1 MSASASEPVSESA
14 GEPVSD
20 SASESAPGTTQPA
33 APTLLIGVRL
43 AATGDAGELFADAK
57 AIEAA
62 GADSLWV
69 DAVDGDPYVA
79 LAALA
84 AVTWR
89 VRLVARGA
97 PSDVAARETCANLAR
112 GRLVVA
118 EESEER
124 WTESAFPAS
133 RAAWDELR
141 NASTAAGATG
151 VVLPNDP
158 RLIDLLRNPDII
170 EARDDLKL
178 SFG

>member
-1 MSASASEPVSESA
+1 VT
-14 GEPVSD
+14 D
-20 SASESAPGTTQPA
+20 IAPAPA
-33 APTLLIGVRL
+33 VLLVGVRL
-43 AATGDAGELFADAK
+43 TAAGDPGELFADAK
-57 AIEAA
+57 AVEAA
-62 GADSLWV
+62 GADSLWI
-69 DAVDGDPYVA
+69 DAADGDPYVA

-97 PSDVAARETCANLAR
+97 VADVAARETCARLAR

-118 EESEER
+118 EELSEER
-124 WTESAFPAS
+124 WTEAPFPVS
-133 RAAWDELR
+133 RVAWDELR
-141 NASTAAGATG
+141 TASLTTGLTG

>member
-1 MSASASEPVSESA
+1 VT
-14 GEPVSD
+14 D
-20 SASESAPGTTQPA
+20 I
-33 APTLLIGVRL
+33 APTPPVLLVGVRL
-43 AATGDAGELFADAK
+43 TLAGDPGELCADAK
-57 AIEAA
+57 AVEAA
-62 GADSLWV
+62 GADSLWI
-69 DAVDGDPYVA
+69 DATDGDPYVV

-89 VRLVARGA
+89 ARLVARGA
-97 PSDVAARETCANLAR
+97 PVDVAARETCARLAR

-118 EESEER
+118 EELADER
-124 WTESAFPAS
+124 WTESSFPAS

-141 NASTAAGATG
+141 TQSLAAGLTG

>member
-1 MSASASEPVSESA
+1 VTDDLPSVSEPV
-14 GEPVSD
+14 
-20 SASESAPGTTQPA
+20 PA
-33 APTLLIGVRL
+33 ALRIGVRMTL
-43 AATGDAGELFADAK
+43 AGDAGELFADAK
-57 AIEAA
+57 AVEAA
-62 GADSLWV
+62 GADSLWFDV
-69 DAVDGDPYVA
+69 GDGDPYVV

-97 PSDVAARETCANLAR
+97 PARGAARETCARLSR
-112 GRLVVA
+112 GRLIVA

-124 WTESAFPAS
+124 WTDSAFPPN
-133 RAAWDELR
+133 RVAWDELR
-141 NASTAAGATG
+141 KASTAAGLTG

-158 RLIDLLRNPDII
+158 RLIDLLRNPDIV

>member
-1 MSASASEPVSESA
+1 MSESANEPVSESA
-14 GEPVSD
+14 PS
-20 SASESAPGTTQPA
+20 TTPPA
-33 APTLLIGVRL
+33 APPLLIGVRL
-43 AATGDAGELFADAK
+43 SATGDAGELFADAK

-62 GADSLWV
+62 GADSLWI
-69 DAVDGDPYVA
+69 DAADGDPYVV

-97 PSDVAARETCANLAR
+97 ATDVAARETCANLAS

-141 NASTAAGATG
+141 NASTAAGVTG

>member
-1 MSASASEPVSESA
+1 VTDETPSAAV
-14 GEPVSD
+14 
-20 SASESAPGTTQPA
+20 APPA
-33 APTLLIGVRL
+33 VLRIGVRL
-43 AATGDAGELFADAK
+43 RLGDDAGELFADAK
-57 AIEAA
+57 AVEAA
-62 GADSLWV
+62 GADSLWI
-69 DAVDGDPYVA
+69 DAADGDPYVV

-89 VRLVARGA
+89 ARLVARGA
-97 PSDVAARETCANLAR
+97 PAHGAARETCAKLAR

-118 EESEER
+118 EESEEH
-124 WTESAFPAS
+124 WTESAFPAN

-141 NASTAAGATG
+141 LASTAAGVTG
-151 VVLPNDP
+151 VILPNDP

>member
-1 MSASASEPVSESA
+1 VTETTSNAAEP
-14 GEPVSD
+14 
-20 SASESAPGTTQPA
+20 TQA
-33 APTLLIGVRL
+33 ALLIGVRL
-43 AATGDAGELFADAK
+43 SPGTDAGELFADAK

-69 DAVDGDPYVA
+69 DAVDADPYVT

-89 VRLVARGA
+89 ARLVARGA
-97 PSDVAARETCANLAR
+97 AAQPAARETCARLAR

-118 EESEER
+118 EETEER

-141 NASTAAGATG
+141 LASSAAGLTG
-151 VVLPNDP
+151 IVLPNDP

-170 EARDDLKL
+170 EDRSDLKL

>member
-1 MSASASEPVSESA
+1 MTDAA
-14 GEPVSD
+14 
-20 SASESAPGTTQPA
+20 PA
-33 APTLLIGVRL
+33 ATVAPAPLRIGVRL
-43 AATGDAGELFADAK
+43 AVTGDAGELFADAK
-57 AIEAA
+57 AVEAA
-62 GADSLWV
+62 GADSLWI
-69 DAVDGDPYVA
+69 DAADGDPYVA

-97 PSDVAARETCANLAR
+97 PADVAARETCARLAR

-118 EESEER
+118 EELSDER
-124 WTESAFPAS
+124 WTESPFPAS
-133 RAAWDELR
+133 RVAWDELR
-141 NASTAAGATG
+141 TASLTAGLTG

>member
-1 MSASASEPVSESA
+1 MTDESPPA
-14 GEPVSD
+14 TEAVP
-20 SASESAPGTTQPA
+20 AP
-33 APTLLIGVRL
+33 LRIGVRL
-43 AATGDAGELFADAK
+43 TLAGDAGELFADAK
-57 AIEAA
+57 AVEAA
-62 GADSLWV
+62 GADSLWI
-69 DAVDGDPYVA
+69 DALDADPYVL

-97 PSDVAARETCANLAR
+97 PAHSAARETCAGLAR

-124 WTESAFPAS
+124 WTESAFPIS
-133 RAAWDELR
+133 RVAWDELR
-141 NASTAAGATG
+141 TASTAAGFSG

>member
-1 MSASASEPVSESA
+1 MTEATPNA
-14 GEPVSD
+14 
-20 SASESAPGTTQPA
+20 T
-33 APTLLIGVRL
+33 APTRAALLIGVRL
-43 AATGDAGELFADAK
+43 SARGDAGELFADAK

-62 GADSLWV
+62 GADSLWI
-69 DAVDGDPYVA
+69 DAADVDPYVA

-97 PSDVAARETCANLAR
+97 PSDIAARETCANLAR

-124 WTESAFPAS
+124 WNESAFPAS

-141 NASTAAGATG
+141 NASSAAGVTG

>member
-1 MSASASEPVSESA
+1 MTEAVPASTV
-14 GEPVSD
+14 
-20 SASESAPGTTQPA
+20 
-33 APTLLIGVRL
+33 LLIGVRMTP
-43 AATGDAGELFADAK
+43 TGDAGELFADAK
-57 AIEAA
+57 AVEAA
-62 GADSLWV
+62 GADSLWI
-69 DAVDGDPYVA
+69 DAADGDPYVA

-89 VRLVARGA
+89 VRLVASGA
-97 PSDVAARETCANLAR
+97 PADVTARETCARLAR

-118 EESEER
+118 EELEER
-124 WTESAFPAS
+124 WTESPFPAS
-133 RAAWDELR
+133 RVAWDELR
-141 NASTAAGATG
+141 NASLEAGLTG

>member
-1 MSASASEPVSESA
+1 MTVETPSA
-14 GEPVSD
+14 
-20 SASESAPGTTQPA
+20 TA
-33 APTLLIGVRL
+33 AAAIPLCIGVRFSL
-43 AATGDAGELFADAK
+43 AGDIAEIFADAK
-57 AIEAA
+57 AVEAA
-62 GADSLWV
+62 GADSLWF
-69 DAVDGDPYVA
+69 DGADGDPYVA

-97 PSDVAARETCANLAR
+97 SIGAAARETCARLAR

-118 EESEER
+118 EESQER
-124 WTESAFPAS
+124 WTESPFPAS
-133 RAAWDELR
+133 RVAWDELR
-141 NASTAAGATG
+141 AASTAAGLTG

-170 EARDDLKL
+170 EDRSDLKL

>member
-1 MSASASEPVSESA
+1 VTEATP
-14 GEPVSD
+14 
-20 SASESAPGTTQPA
+20 AP
-33 APTLLIGVRL
+33 APPPLRIGVRL
-43 AATGDAGELFADAK
+43 SLSGDAGELFADAK
-57 AIEAA
+57 AVEAA
-62 GADSLWV
+62 GADSLWI
-69 DAVDGDPYVA
+69 DAADGDPYVI

-89 VRLVARGA
+89 VRLIARGA
-97 PSDVAARETCANLAR
+97 STDTAGRETCAALAR

-141 NASTAAGATG
+141 AAWTASGVTG
-151 VVLPNDP
+151 VILPNDP

>member
-1 MSASASEPVSESA
+1 MSESAGEPVSESA
-14 GEPVSD
+14 GERV
-20 SASESAPGTTQPA
+20 SESAPSTAQPA
-33 APTLLIGVRL
+33 PPVLLIGVRL
-43 AATGDAGELFADAK
+43 SAKGDAGELFADAK
-57 AIEAA
+57 AVEAA
-62 GADSLWV
+62 GADSLWF
-69 DAVDGDPYVA
+69 DAADGDPYVV

-97 PSDVAARETCANLAR
+97 PTDVAARETCANLAR

-133 RAAWDELR
+133 RLAWDDLR
-141 NASTAAGATG
+141 NASTAAGAAG

>member
-1 MSASASEPVSESA
+1 VTDPA
-14 GEPVSD
+14 
-20 SASESAPGTTQPA
+20 PA
-33 APTLLIGVRL
+33 ATVAPAPLRIGVRL
-43 AATGDAGELFADAK
+43 AVTGDAGELFADAK
-57 AIEAA
+57 AVEAA
-62 GADSLWV
+62 GADSLWI
-69 DAVDGDPYVA
+69 DAADGDPYVV

-97 PSDVAARETCANLAR
+97 PADVAARETCARLAR

-118 EESEER
+118 EELSDER
-124 WTESAFPAS
+124 WTESPFPAS
-133 RAAWDELR
+133 RVAWDELR
-141 NASTAAGATG
+141 TATLTAGLTG

>member
-1 MSASASEPVSESA
+1 MSDSA
-14 GEPVSD
+14 GEPASD
-20 SASESAPGTTQPA
+20 SESEAAPGTTQPA
-33 APTLLIGVRL
+33 PPALLIGVRL
-43 AATGDAGELFADAK
+43 SATGDAGELFADAK

-69 DAVDGDPYVA
+69 DAVDGDPYVV

-97 PSDVAARETCANLAR
+97 ASDIAARETCANLAR

-124 WTESAFPAS
+124 WTESAFPVS

-141 NASTAAGATG
+141 KASSAAGVTG

>member
-1 MSASASEPVSESA
+1 MSESASEPVSESA
-14 GEPVSD
+14 
-20 SASESAPGTTQPA
+20 SESAPSTTQPA
-33 APTLLIGVRL
+33 PPALLIGVRL
-43 AATGDAGELFADAK
+43 SAAGEAGELFADAK

-69 DAVDGDPYVA
+69 DAVDGDPYVV

-97 PSDVAARETCANLAR
+97 PTDVAARETCANLAR

-133 RAAWDELR
+133 RVAWDELR
-141 NASTAAGATG
+141 NASTAAGVTG

>member
-1 MSASASEPVSESA
+1 MTDETPNA
-14 GEPVSD
+14 
-20 SASESAPGTTQPA
+20 TA
-33 APTLLIGVRL
+33 AAVPLRIGVRL
-43 AATGDAGELFADAK
+43 SPSGDAGELFADAK

-62 GADSLWV
+62 GADSLWI
-69 DAVDGDPYVA
+69 DAADADPYVA

-84 AVTWR
+84 AVTWQ

-97 PSDVAARETCANLAR
+97 AAHTAARETCAHLAR

-118 EESEER
+118 EESGER
-124 WTESAFPAS
+124 WTESAFPAD
-133 RAAWDELR
+133 RAAWRELR
-141 NASTAAGATG
+141 AASSAAGVSG

-170 EARDDLKL
+170 EDRSDLKL

>member
-1 MSASASEPVSESA
+1 VT
-14 GEPVSD
+14 D
-20 SASESAPGTTQPA
+20 QAPSTDGSPSVPEA
-33 APTLLIGVRL
+33 APTATEAAPVALRIGVRL
-43 AATGDAGELFADAK
+43 VPTGDPGELFADAK
-57 AIEAA
+57 AVEAA
-62 GADSLWV
+62 GADSLWI
-69 DAVDGDPYVA
+69 DAADCDPYVA

-89 VRLVARGA
+89 VRLISRGA
-97 PSDVAARETCANLAR
+97 IERGVARETCARLSR

-141 NASTAAGATG
+141 KASTAAGLTG

-178 SFG
+178 TYG

>member
-1 MSASASEPVSESA
+1 MNEEV
-14 GEPVSD
+14 
-20 SASESAPGTTQPA
+20 PA
-33 APTLLIGVRL
+33 APPPPALLIGVRL
-43 AATGDAGELFADAK
+43 APSGDAGELFADAK
-57 AIEAA
+57 AVEAA
-62 GADSLWV
+62 GADSVWV
-69 DAVDGDPYVA
+69 DAADGDPYVA

-97 PSDVAARETCANLAR
+97 VADVAARETCARLAR

-118 EESEER
+118 EELSEER
-124 WTESAFPAS
+124 WAESPFPAS

-141 NASTAAGATG
+141 TASLAAGLTG

-170 EARDDLKL
+170 EDRSDLKL